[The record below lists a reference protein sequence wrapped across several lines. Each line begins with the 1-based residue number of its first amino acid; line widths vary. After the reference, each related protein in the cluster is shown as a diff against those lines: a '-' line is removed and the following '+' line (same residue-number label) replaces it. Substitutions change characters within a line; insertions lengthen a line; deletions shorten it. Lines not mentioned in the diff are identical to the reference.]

1 MATAAEHAQSP
12 AARTLRVGQHV
23 LFATLL
29 VIGVAQTIAEGKFTG
44 WVLVTAVA
52 LALWYPVGVWLVG
65 RGAPRRGG
73 WAWFAVLAA
82 LWLVTVVQAQSFV
95 WLMFSLCLLGLHLL
109 PGVAGLICVL
119 AFTSIAVWA
128 LWPSPYSRVGV
139 VLGPAIGALV
149 AIGMTMGDRM
159 ILAESAER
167 GRLLTELRSAQA
179 DLVAVQEE
187 LATVQ
192 RETGAL
198 GERSR
203 LARDIHDT
211 LAQGYNSILLLAR
224 AGIARG
230 ASEADL
236 LRQIEATAAE
246 NLVEARRVVHAL
258 APAQLEDAPLPA
270 AVRRLLDRLSTDTG
284 VRADLEVAGD
294 PRLASTEVDVAVL
307 RLVQG
312 ALANVRQH
320 AGASRV
326 VVSLSYEPGE
336 LLVDV
341 VDDGRGFDPALVGPV
356 TDAGGFGL
364 RAMRERLAVLGGSLS
379 IESAPGEGTAVAASI
394 PLEGGT

>member
-1 MATAAEHAQSP
+1 MTTATEHAPSP
-12 AARTLRVGQHV
+12 AAKALRVSQHV
-23 LFATLL
+23 LFAILF
-29 VIGVAQTIAEGKFTG
+29 VVGVAQTIAEGRFTG
-44 WVLVTAVA
+44 LGLAAAVA
-52 LALWYPVGVWLVG
+52 LALWYPVGAWLAG
-65 RGAPRRGG
+65 RGTPRRRG
-73 WAWFAVLAA
+73 WAWFGVLAG
-82 LWLVTVVQAQSFV
+82 LWLVTVVQAPSFA
-95 WLMFSLCLLGLHLL
+95 WLVFSLCLLGLHLL
-109 PGVAGLICVL
+109 PTAAGLACVGVL
-119 AFTSIAVWA
+119 TAISIVA
-128 LWPSPYSRVGV
+128 LWSSATSAVAV
-139 VLGPAIGALV
+139 VLGPVVGALV
-149 AIGMTMGDRM
+149 AIGMTAGDRM

-167 GRLLTELRSAQA
+167 GRLLAELRSAQA
-179 DLVAVQEE
+179 DLVAVQAE

-211 LAQGYNSILLLAR
+211 LAQGYSSILLLAR

-236 LRQIEATAAE
+236 LGQIEATAAE

-258 APAQLEDAPLPA
+258 APAKLEDAPLPA
-270 AVRRLLDRLSTDTG
+270 AVRRLLDRLSAETG
-284 VRADLEVAGD
+284 LRADLEVVGD

-320 AGASRV
+320 AAASRV

-341 VDDGRGFDPALVGPV
+341 VDDGRGFDPSLVGPV

-364 RAMRERLAVLGGSLS
+364 RAMHERLAALGGTLS
-379 IESAPGEGTAVAASI
+379 IESAPGEGTAIAASL